1 MTPEE
6 LTRAVKRLRGDDYD
20 AAIQRLSV
28 TNMGLVCRTSSTIR
42 EPLAELI
49 EAAARPLRYRHADH
63 ILEIC
68 HICRQRAHAPD
79 CALVALVR
87 AINGEGEW

>member
-6 LTRAVKRLRGDDYD
+6 LARAVERLRGQVSAVWMIPDEGPDTGSRN
-20 AAIQRLSV
+20 ITR
-28 TNMGLVCRTSSTIR
+28 
-42 EPLAELI
+42 PLAALI

-68 HICRQRAHAPD
+68 HICRQRAHAAD

-87 AINGEGEW
+87 AINGEGER